1 MDYTFMTVEELAN
14 ALEERVG
21 CEIGFTF
28 DTPEDLAN
36 GDLPSGWYGASI
48 VKNFGGR
55 SVIFGD
61 YGVGIIDGLYL
72 GHSESVVD
80 ILIRFFKV
88 ENGWNFTKDSYVCVD
103 KSDLIVRCLPQ

>member
-1 MDYTFMTVEELAN
+1 MDYVFMTVEELAN

-28 DTPEDLAN
+28 DTPEDLADS
-36 GDLPSGWYGASI
+36 GEPSGWYGASI

-61 YGVGIIDGLYL
+61 YGVGILNGCYVED
-72 GHSESVVD
+72 EMVEE
-80 ILIRFFKV
+80 ILIRFFMD
-88 ENGWNFTKDSYVCVD
+88 EHYGCIFTKDSYVCVD

>member
-1 MDYTFMTVEELAN
+1 MNYVFMTVEELAN

-61 YGVGIIDGLYL
+61 YGVGILTGCYL
-72 GHSESVVD
+72 EDEETVD
-80 ILIRFFKV
+80 ILTRFFTG
-88 ENGWNFTKDSYVCVD
+88 ENSWNFTKDSYVCVD